1 MIGVDTP
8 PYSSCSDT
16 ESASEGFEDFLSFL
30 STPTVTIANGS
41 AVDDDVPQSSTEE
54 EASKSSVRW
63 SSSGITSEAVG
74 EEKAPAESAAAT
86 ATGNPGDLEAGTQT
100 PSTKPDPFLIKAFQ
114 DADTDGDGH
123 LSRKEL
129 KVS

>member
-8 PYSSCSDT
+8 PYSCSDT
-16 ESASEGFEDFLSFL
+16 DSDGFENFVSFL
-30 STPTVTIANGS
+30 STPEVANGS
-41 AVDDDVPQSSTEE
+41 AVDDDVPQLSSTEE
-54 EASKSSVRW
+54 EASKSSVRT
-63 SSSGITSEAVG
+63 SSSITSSKIG

-86 ATGNPGDLEAGTQT
+86 VTGNPGDIEAGNQT
-100 PSTKPDPFLIKAFQ
+100 PSTNPDPFLIKAFQ

-123 LSRKEL
+123 LSREKL

>member
-8 PYSSCSDT
+8 YSCSDT
-16 ESASEGFEDFLSFL
+16 DSDGFENFVSFL
-30 STPTVTIANGS
+30 STSEVANGS
-41 AVDDDVPQSSTEE
+41 AVDDNVPQLSSTEE
-54 EASKSSVRW
+54 EASKSVRL

-74 EEKAPAESAAAT
+74 EEKATAERPT

-114 DADTDGDGH
+114 DADTDGDGY
-123 LSRKEL
+123 LSREEL